1 MEVDRAWDDRT
12 SAVVVGRRKSSSDLA
27 VVVFVVRA
35 GVVKSVLIRMFERSE
50 VWVWVGIVGS
60 SAPREPERARVRE
73 GGE

>member
-50 VWVWVGIVGS
+50 V
-60 SAPREPERARVRE
+60 
-73 GGE
+73 